1 MYFSDIDIHI
11 PFISG
16 PNFWLGTLLGSNS
29 EHGTWFHVK
38 SANEMAIYILLQM
51 LRMNTRLKMT
61 LATRLFVACN
71 SSACSV
77 VWISSVDIQCGYAVW
92 SLVTVSPSLEFNG
105 PLACYVASLVQ
116 PPEGCAVLSTA
127 KNACLTYSR
136 STASCFWWQVT
147 HSPVLP
153 HTNCRQAY
161 ASFASFALLLIF

>member
-16 PNFWLGTLLGSNS
+16 PNFWLGTLFGSNS

-77 VWISSVDIQCGYAVW
+77 RGYPVWICSVDNIQCGYAVW
-92 SLVTVSPSLEFNG
+92 ICSVDMQCGAWSLSRLPS
-105 PLACYVASLVQ
+105 S
-116 PPEGCAVLSTA
+116 STA
-127 KNACLTYSR
+127 PLLAMLPPSSNLLKVAPYYR
-136 STASCFWWQVT
+136 QQKM
-147 HSPVLP
+147 PV
-153 HTNCRQAY
+153 
-161 ASFASFALLLIF
+161 

>member
-1 MYFSDIDIHI
+1 MCKMYFSDIDIHI

-16 PNFWLGTLLGSNS
+16 PNFWLGTLFGSNS

-77 VWISSVDIQCGYAVW
+77 DIHWICSVDICILCSVDISSVDMQCGAW
-92 SLVTVSPSLEFNG
+92 SLSRLPS
-105 PLACYVASLVQ
+105 S
-116 PPEGCAVLSTA
+116 STA
-127 KNACLTYSR
+127 PLLAMLPPSSNLLKVAPYYR
-136 STASCFWWQVT
+136 QQKM
-147 HSPVLP
+147 PV
-153 HTNCRQAY
+153 
-161 ASFASFALLLIF
+161 